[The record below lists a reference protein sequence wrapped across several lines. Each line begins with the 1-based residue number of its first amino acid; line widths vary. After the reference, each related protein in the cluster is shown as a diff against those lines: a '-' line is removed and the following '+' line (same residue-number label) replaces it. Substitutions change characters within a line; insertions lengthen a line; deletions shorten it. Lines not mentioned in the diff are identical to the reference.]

1 MSQRMRLFIPVSYT
15 HLRAHET
22 DSYLVCRLML
32 EKIFFLMIRR
42 PPRSTLSSSS
52 AASDVYKRQEEDNW
66 AEELLLDNHG
76 RTTVK
81 KVYKNVT
88 FVSDTFIPFKCCVF
102 TFADGAHKYAQ
113 NLRIDGAVGN
123 GYPVEGYQTYKAC
136 PDEIYQI
143 TMGTPSS
150 RIAPENNQV
159 LSTRGLILSGYKE
172 GRIVEDFTMR
182 CRFTTFLILGF
193 PLITQFDTQFLEL
206 ENGNL
211 IYIKDYRSQGE
222 IFHAGDYIR
231 YKTYTLNPNEAVVIE
246 KTEP

>member
-1 MSQRMRLFIPVSYT
+1 MKNFIILLLLLGGAV
-15 HLRAHET
+15 
-22 DSYLVCRLML
+22 
-32 EKIFFLMIRR
+32 
-42 PPRSTLSSSS
+42 TLNSCQ
-52 AASDVYKRQEEDNW
+52 KEEDNW

-102 TFADGAHKYAQ
+102 TFADGTHKYAQ

-159 LSTRGLILSGYKE
+159 LSTRGLILSGYKD

-193 PLITQFDTQFLEL
+193 PLITQLDTQFLEL

-222 IFHAGDYIR
+222 TFHAGDYIR

>member
-1 MSQRMRLFIPVSYT
+1 
-15 HLRAHET
+15 
-22 DSYLVCRLML
+22 
-32 EKIFFLMIRR
+32 
-42 PPRSTLSSSS
+42 
-52 AASDVYKRQEEDNW
+52 
-66 AEELLLDNHG
+66 
-76 RTTVK
+76 
-81 KVYKNVT
+81 
-88 FVSDTFIPFKCCVF
+88 
-102 TFADGAHKYAQ
+102 
-113 NLRIDGAVGN
+113 
-123 GYPVEGYQTYKAC
+123 
-136 PDEIYQI
+136 
-143 TMGTPSS
+143 MGTPSS

-159 LSTRGLILSGYKE
+159 LSTSGLILSGYKD

-222 IFHAGDYIR
+222 TFHAGDYIR

>member
-1 MSQRMRLFIPVSYT
+1 M
-15 HLRAHET
+15 
-22 DSYLVCRLML
+22 
-32 EKIFFLMIRR
+32 
-42 PPRSTLSSSS
+42 PRTFGL
-52 AASDVYKRQEEDNW
+52 
-66 AEELLLDNHG
+66 
-76 RTTVK
+76 TVR
-81 KVYKNVT
+81 
-88 FVSDTFIPFKCCVF
+88 S
-102 TFADGAHKYAQ
+102 
-113 NLRIDGAVGN
+113 GN

-159 LSTRGLILSGYKE
+159 LSTRGLILSGYKD

-222 IFHAGDYIR
+222 TFHAGDYIR
-231 YKTYTLNPNEAVVIE
+231 YKTYTLNPNEAVVIGKNRALRPGFFANSVI
-246 KTEP
+246 KTVQSRRHLLNRTMILNNNSQMCRRNCNSHSPMCKMFRRV